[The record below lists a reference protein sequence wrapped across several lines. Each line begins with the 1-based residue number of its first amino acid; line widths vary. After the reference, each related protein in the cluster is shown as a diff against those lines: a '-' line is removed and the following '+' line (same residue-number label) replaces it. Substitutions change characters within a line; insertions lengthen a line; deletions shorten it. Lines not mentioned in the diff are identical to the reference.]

1 MTSSS
6 ARPIGRAGTSHP
18 ATIRAARSVVRKER
32 AMPSSPPDDARR
44 IFSGIGATYERAGA
58 LLSFGQDA
66 RWRARL
72 VDSVR
77 AAPGDVVLDVA
88 TGTGLVAR
96 AVSERYGCEVV
107 GLDPSGD
114 MLSAAVARNGHI
126 PLVRAR
132 AESLPFPDESFDHLT
147 FTYLLRYVDD
157 PAATMRELARV
168 VRPGGRIVALDF
180 GVPPNPILRAFWR
193 AYTAI
198 GLPLVGRAISERWSR
213 VGAFLRGSIERFNA
227 AHPQHTLE
235 RHWREAGLVDVQVAQ
250 MSFGAGVV
258 MTGVKDGATEQASLH
273 RPGPTETLSSPR
285 GPPRPGSHGR
295 RPIARGPSVVP
306 APAFYALAPGGW
318 RDYWTLLHPP
328 YTLWHLSYVLLGAAL
343 APMPDPR
350 TVAGSLIAFFLAVG
364 VASHAFDALQGRPLG
379 TRLPSSV
386 LLALGSLALL
396 GAVLLGVIAAA
407 TLGPWFLALVVVG
420 AALVISYG
428 LEIPIVHS
436 DIGFA
441 LAWGGFPVLASA
453 AANGAAPL
461 PTIVAA
467 VGATLLSLAQ
477 RRLSTPVRRIRRK
490 ALEVSGTVRFRD
502 GTTEGL
508 DRGALIAGPEA
519 GLRLLWLAM
528 VALSIGALA
537 ARWSG

>member
-1 MTSSS
+1 
-6 ARPIGRAGTSHP
+6 
-18 ATIRAARSVVRKER
+18 
-32 AMPSSPPDDARR
+32 
-44 IFSGIGATYERAGA
+44 
-58 LLSFGQDA
+58 
-66 RWRARL
+66 
-72 VDSVR
+72 
-77 AAPGDVVLDVA
+77 VA

-96 AVSERYGCEVV
+96 AISERYGCDVV
-107 GLDPSGD
+107 GLDRSGD

-132 AESLPFPDESFDHLT
+132 AESLPFADESFDHLT

-168 VRPGGRIVALDF
+168 VRPGGRIAALDF
-180 GVPPNPILRAFWR
+180 GVPPNAFLRTLWR

-198 GLPLVGRAISERWSR
+198 GLPIVGRAISERWSS
-213 VGAFLRGSIERFNA
+213 VGGFLRGSIERFDA
-227 AHPQHTLE
+227 AHSQHAVE
-235 RHWREAGLVDVQVAQ
+235 RYWRDAGLVDVRVSH
-250 MSFGAGVV
+250 MSFGAGIV
-258 MTGVKDGATEQASLH
+258 MTAEKADA
-273 RPGPTETLSSPR
+273 TETLSSR
-285 GPPRPGSHGR
+285 QGPPGLGR
-295 RPIARGPSVVP
+295 LGRLPIARGPSVAS
-306 APAFYALAPGGW
+306 APTAAFYALRPGGL

-328 YTLWHLSYVLLGAAL
+328 YTAWHLSYVLLGAAL

-350 TVAGSLIAFFLAVG
+350 IVAGALVAFSLAVG
-364 VASHAFDALQGRPLG
+364 VASHAFDELQGRPLG
-379 TRLPSSV
+379 TRIPSSV
-386 LLALGSLALL
+386 LLALGSLALI
-396 GAVLLGVIAAA
+396 GAVALGIAAA
-407 TLGPWFLALVVVG
+407 AMLGPWFLAIVVIGVL
-420 AALVISYG
+420 LVISYG
-428 LEIPIVHS
+428 LELPIVHS

-441 LAWGGFPVLASA
+441 LAWGGFPVVASA

-502 GTTEGL
+502 GATESL

>member
-1 MTSSS
+1 
-6 ARPIGRAGTSHP
+6 
-18 ATIRAARSVVRKER
+18 
-32 AMPSSPPDDARR
+32 MPSSPPDDARR
-44 IFSGIGATYERAGA
+44 VFSGIGATYETAGA
-58 LLSFGQDA
+58 VLSFGQDA

-72 VDSVR
+72 VDSLS
-77 AAPGDVVLDVA
+77 ASPGDVVLDVA

-96 AVSERYGCEVV
+96 AVSERYGCVV
-107 GLDPSGD
+107 IGLDRSVD
-114 MLSAAVARNGHI
+114 MLSAAADRDGHI

-147 FTYLLRYVDD
+147 FTYLMRYVDD

-180 GVPPNPILRAFWR
+180 GVPPNPILRAMWR
-193 AYTAI
+193 AYTSI
-198 GLPLVGRAISERWSR
+198 GLPLIGRVISPQWAS

-227 AHPQHTLE
+227 AHSQPTVE
-235 RHWREAGLVDVQVAQ
+235 RHWREAGLADVRVTR

-258 MTGVKDGATEQASLH
+258 ITAVKAVGT
-273 RPGPTETLSSPR
+273 TETLFSRR
-285 GPPRPGSHGR
+285 GPPGLGRLGR
-295 RPIARGPSVVP
+295 RPVARGPSVVP
-306 APAFYALAPGGW
+306 AAFYALRPGGP

-328 YTLWHLSYVLLGAAL
+328 YTAWHLSYVLLGAAL

-350 TVAGSLIAFFLAVG
+350 IVAGALVAFFLAVG
-364 VASHAFDALQGRPLG
+364 IASHSFDELQGRPLG
-379 TRLPSSV
+379 TRIPSSV
-386 LLALGSLALL
+386 LLALGSLALI
-396 GAVLLGVIAAA
+396 GAVALGVIAASQ
-407 TLGPWFLALVVVG
+407 LGPWFLGLVLVG
-420 AALVISYG
+420 ALLVISYG

-436 DIGFA
+436 DVGFA
-441 LAWGGFPVLASA
+441 LAWGGFPVVASA

-477 RRLSTPVRRIRRK
+477 RRLSTPVRRIRRN
-490 ALEVSGTVRFRD
+490 ALEVSGSARFRD
-502 GTTEGL
+502 GTTERL